1 MLFIHTWHS
10 GHNMVDNSNILVEK
24 ENWGK
29 GDIPAAVIGTALGGP
44 FGAAAGLATNRIWK
58 WARKKYL
65 DKQKNKDK
73 DTQAQQATTKTQD
86 NKKQPD
92 YDEELK
98 QKVKKAQD
106 EIRNTGMFEPEVYES
121 HKFYKST
128 IYDERDPE
136 NNNFVYIS
144 KAPNTSS
151 GAYKSFLDYWTN
163 KWAEERGETSDFEKH
178 EYREL
183 VKDRFPMEADKE
195 CLITVP
201 QYFLIGANDVLSM
214 AKNSDILDN
223 EGVIYYDKPSFDSN
237 FVYDTHMSQYKKE
250 DVEEP
255 NADQYKV
262 SFVKFKA
269 YGRNYDYA
277 FDYIPGKREPD
288 KEAEKVIL
296 DLGQEIVVNSEDDTL
311 YAFTKFCE
319 QMIDDERRII
329 NVYTVATPLLRKY
342 STKAEDLEYNAALL
356 DGIGIYE
363 TEEEFIKNY
372 MEDYQK
378 LLENQMKA

>member
-1 MLFIHTWHS
+1 
-10 GHNMVDNSNILVEK
+10 MVENSQTLQEK
-24 ENWGK
+24 ENK
-29 GDIPAAVIGTALGGP
+29 YVSGDLGSVGVGAMIGGP
-44 FGAAAGLATNRIWK
+44 FGAAAGLLANKLYK
-58 WARKKYL
+58 WGRGKYL
-65 DKQKNKDK
+65 ANKEKNKNK
-73 DTQAQQATTKTQD
+73 AATAQQTTNTKEKAKSTNED
-86 NKKQPD
+86 DLESKI
-92 YDEELK
+92 
-98 QKVKKAQD
+98 KKAQD
-106 EIRNTGMFEPEVYES
+106 EIKNTGMFEPEVYDT
-121 HKFYKST
+121 HTFYQT
-128 IYDERDPE
+128 NIFDERDP
-136 NNNFVYIS
+136 NNNFIFIS
-144 KAPNTSS
+144 RSKN
-151 GAYKSFLDYWTN
+151 GGDQAYKSFLDYWTN
-163 KWAEERGETSDFEKH
+163 KWASERESTSDYEKR
-178 EYREL
+178 EYQEL
-183 VKDRFPMEADKE
+183 IKDRFHMDPNKE

-201 QYFLIGANDVLSM
+201 QYFIIDRNDVLSM

-250 DVEEP
+250 DIEEP
-255 NADQYKV
+255 NADQHKV
-262 SFVKFKA
+262 SFVTFKA

-296 DLGQEIVVNSEDDTL
+296 DLGQEIVVSSENDTL

-329 NVYTVATPLLRKY
+329 NVYTVATPLLRKH

-356 DGIGIYE
+356 DGVGIYE

-372 MEDYQK
+372 IEDYQK